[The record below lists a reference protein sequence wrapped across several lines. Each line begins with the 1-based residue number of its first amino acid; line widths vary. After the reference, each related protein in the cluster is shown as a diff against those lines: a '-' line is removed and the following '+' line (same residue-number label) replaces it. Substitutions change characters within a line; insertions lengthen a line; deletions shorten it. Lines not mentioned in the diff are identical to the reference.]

1 MARLSIALFNILYY
15 NKCYFSYCFLFIASM
30 TGQNKFVSTFNAL
43 TPGKRKDEASADGQV
58 PPPPILWLHC
68 KQKDWDAVRADVAKS
83 DEDRDAVV
91 EVAKIYYEKD
101 LPLHLACR
109 NQAPEDVVR
118 GIINIYP
125 HAVRERSQKDNR
137 LPLVL
142 CVKNKGSYNAVGT
155 LIRAYPEGL
164 DQLIDDK
171 STIDKSTI
179 RNDFA
184 SWGVSDPIKKM
195 LKRSTDDW
203 KVVIEWEEEQK
214 QYGQKVGA
222 LEVKLKQDEAR
233 IELGEKKDRALL
245 KKIRDLE
252 AKHDAF
258 EKMALERIDALSTAL
273 EAFRVA
279 QSAKNTEL
287 ENDVEMAVARE
298 VVSRQAFKGYT
309 DDLKFLYERTAK
321 ASEDLQ
327 EQVAE
332 MKVNQALQQSGL

>member
-1 MARLSIALFNILYY
+1 
-15 NKCYFSYCFLFIASM
+15 M
-30 TGQNKFVSTFNAL
+30 TGNNNFMTTFAGAL
-43 TPGKRKDEASADGQV
+43 TPGHGKGKDGAAGEEA
-58 PPPPILWLHC
+58 PPPSLWLHC
-68 KQKDWDAVRADVAKS
+68 KQKDWDAVRADVSKEGA
-83 DEDRDAVV
+83 EHEAVV
-91 EVAKIYYEKD
+91 EMVRTYHEKD

-118 GIINIYP
+118 GIINLYP
-125 HAVRERSQKDNR
+125 PAVRERSQKDNR

-142 CVKNKGSYNAVGT
+142 CVKNKGSYNSVGT
-155 LIRAYPEGL
+155 LIRAYPEAL
-164 DQLIDDK
+164 DLPIDDK
-171 STIDKSTI
+171 NAIDKSTI

-184 SWGVSDPIKKM
+184 SWGVSGPIKKM
-195 LKRSTDDW
+195 LQRSTDDW

-214 QYGQKVGA
+214 QYGEKVVL
-222 LEVKLKQDEAR
+222 LENQLKQDETR

-258 EKMALERIDALSTAL
+258 EKVAMEKISALTTAL
-273 EAFRVA
+273 EAFQVT

-287 ENDVEMAVARE
+287 KNDVEMSVARE
-298 VVSRQAFKGYT
+298 VVSRQAFRGYT
-309 DDLKFLYERTAK
+309 DDLKFLYERNAR

-332 MKVNQALQQSGL
+332 MKVNQAL

>member
-1 MARLSIALFNILYY
+1 
-15 NKCYFSYCFLFIASM
+15 M
-30 TGQNKFVSTFNAL
+30 TGHQSKFASTFNAL
-43 TPGKRKDEASADGQV
+43 TPRYAKGKDEASADANAV
-58 PPPPILWLHC
+58 EIPTPPILWLHC
-68 KQKDWDAVRADVAKS
+68 KQKDWDAVRVEAAAS
-83 DEDRDAVV
+83 NEDHDAVV
-91 EVAKIYYEKD
+91 EMAKTYYAKD

-118 GIINIYP
+118 GLINLYP

-164 DQLIDDK
+164 DLLIDDK

-179 RNDFA
+179 RSDFA
-184 SWGVSDPIKKM
+184 SWGVSGPIKKM
-195 LKRSTDDW
+195 LQRSTDDW

-222 LEVKLKQDEAR
+222 LEIQLKQDEAR

-258 EKMALERIDALSTAL
+258 EKMAMERIDTLTAAL
-273 EAFRVA
+273 EGFQVS
-279 QSAKNTEL
+279 QNAKNTEL
-287 ENDVEMAVARE
+287 KNDVEMAVARE
-298 VVSRQAFKGYT
+298 VVSRQAFRGYT